1 SLVRQALSRPGG
13 ARRACAVPF
22 RRASRRAQGRARRA
36 RNPAGAACARWRLE
50 PRHRRRARGGRSCA
64 SLRRAGAAAFRG
76 AAAPCCAGQ
85 AAYLHGGRLAAGRAV
100 HQPGRRRHRADR
112 ALDRGTGNEGNGHPQ
127 HAPAAAAG
135 PGCARDRTRRRGM
148 TATRALLRRDLLL
161 AWRRIGDALNPL
173 MFFTMVALVFPLAV
187 TPEAAFMQK
196 LAPGILWVAALLAS
210 LIGLG
215 GLFTPDYLD
224 GTLEQQALSPVP
236 LGYIALLRVLSHWM
250 VTGLPLVI
258 L

>member
-1 SLVRQALSRPGG
+1 
-13 ARRACAVPF
+13 
-22 RRASRRAQGRARRA
+22 
-36 RNPAGAACARWRLE
+36 
-50 PRHRRRARGGRSCA
+50 
-64 SLRRAGAAAFRG
+64 
-76 AAAPCCAGQ
+76 
-85 AAYLHGGRLAAGRAV
+85 
-100 HQPGRRRHRADR
+100 
-112 ALDRGTGNEGNGHPQ
+112 
-127 HAPAAAAG
+127 
-135 PGCARDRTRRRGM
+135 M

-258 L
+258 LTPVIAVPLGIPGQSLPAILLLLLPGTLAFSLLGAIGAALTVSLRSHGLLLPVLVLPLAVPVLIFGARGTLLAMGGDWPTGPLYMLAFLAALGASLGPLAMAGALRISLD

>member
-1 SLVRQALSRPGG
+1 
-13 ARRACAVPF
+13 
-22 RRASRRAQGRARRA
+22 
-36 RNPAGAACARWRLE
+36 
-50 PRHRRRARGGRSCA
+50 
-64 SLRRAGAAAFRG
+64 
-76 AAAPCCAGQ
+76 
-85 AAYLHGGRLAAGRAV
+85 
-100 HQPGRRRHRADR
+100 
-112 ALDRGTGNEGNGHPQ
+112 
-127 HAPAAAAG
+127 
-135 PGCARDRTRRRGM
+135 M
-148 TATRALLRRDLLL
+148 KATRALLRRDLLL
-161 AWRRIGDALNPL
+161 AWRRVGDALNPL

-215 GLFTPDYLD
+215 GLFAPDYLD

-258 L
+258 LTPVIAVPLGIPGQSLPAILLLLLPGTLAFSLLGAIGAALTVSLRSHGLLLPVLVLPLAVPVLIFGARGTLLAMGGDWPTGPLYMLAFLAALGASLGPLAMAGALRISLD